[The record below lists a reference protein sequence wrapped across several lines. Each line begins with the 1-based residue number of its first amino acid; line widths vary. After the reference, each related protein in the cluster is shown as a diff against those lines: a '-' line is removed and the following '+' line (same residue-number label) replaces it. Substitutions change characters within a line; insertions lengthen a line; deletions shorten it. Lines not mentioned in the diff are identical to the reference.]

1 MESCTLMAKRTVR
14 DINVSG
20 KRVLVRAD
28 LNAPQHEDGSVSD
41 DTRLRAVRP
50 TLQYLR
56 THGACIVLMSHLG
69 RPKGKVDERFR
80 MAPIAA
86 KLSEILGQ
94 DVPVAPDC
102 VGPEVEALANK
113 LERGQIL
120 LLENLRF
127 HKEEE
132 ANDEAFARSLAKLGD
147 IYVNDAFGTAHR
159 AHASTEG
166 VTHFLPSV
174 AGLLMQAELDML
186 GSLVDNP
193 GRPFAAI
200 IGGAKVSSKLA
211 VLKHLLDRV
220 DTLIIGGG
228 MAGTFLKARGIEV
241 GDSLL
246 EPDLLEEAKAI
257 EHAAAQR
264 GVRFLLPTDAVIANQ
279 FSADADK
286 RIVPINAV
294 PAGWQILDI
303 GPDSI
308 REFEQAL
315 SDCKTILWNGPMGVF
330 ELAPFAE
337 GTRAVAA
344 FLARSNAVTVVGG
357 GDSVAALESQGLA
370 SKITH
375 VSTGGGATLEFLE
388 GKVLP
393 GVAALEDRT

>member
-1 MESCTLMAKRTVR
+1 MPKRSVR
-14 DINVSG
+14 DIDVNG

-28 LNAPQHEDGSVSD
+28 LNAPQREDGSVSD
-41 DTRLRAVRP
+41 DTRLRATRP

-56 THGACIVLMSHLG
+56 THGARIVLMSHLG

-94 DVPVAPDC
+94 HVPVAPDC
-102 VGPEVEALANK
+102 IGPEVEALANN
-113 LERGQIL
+113 LEPGQIL

-132 ANDEAFARSLAKLGD
+132 ANDEGFAKSLAKLGD

-174 AGLLMQAELDML
+174 AGLLMLAELDML
-186 GSLVDNP
+186 GSLIENP
-193 GRPFAAI
+193 RRPFAAI

-228 MAGTFLKARGIEV
+228 MAGTFLKARGLEV

-246 EPDLLEEAKAI
+246 EPDLLDAAKAI
-257 EHAAAQR
+257 EADAAQR
-264 GVRFLLPTDAVIANQ
+264 NVRLLLPTDAVIADQ
-279 FSADADK
+279 FSADANT
-286 RIVPINAV
+286 RVVPINEV

-303 GPDSI
+303 GPETI
-308 REFEQAL
+308 REFGNAL
-315 SDCKTILWNGPMGVF
+315 SGSETILWNGPMGVF
-330 ELAPFAE
+330 ELEPFAN
-337 GTRAVAA
+337 GTRAVATL
-344 FLARSNAVTVVGG
+344 LAESNAVTVVGG
-357 GDSVAALESQGLA
+357 GDSVAALEGQGLA

-375 VSTGGGATLEFLE
+375 VSPGGGATLEFLE

-393 GVAALEDRT
+393 GVAALEDRP